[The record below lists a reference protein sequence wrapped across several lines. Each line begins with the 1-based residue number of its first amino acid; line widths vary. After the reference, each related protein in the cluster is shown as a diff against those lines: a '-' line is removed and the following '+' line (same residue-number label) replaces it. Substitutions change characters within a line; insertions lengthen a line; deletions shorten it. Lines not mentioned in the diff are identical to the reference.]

1 LSNVYP
7 LGRRSR
13 ELDESAELVL
23 RAPDQWQVLWRDVR
37 NSFATLFFQ
46 RLGAGNLR
54 LGFALV
60 VVDSYDIHSRCR
72 MQCVRLRSLQAPSMI
87 MDSNTVSGKLDL
99 QPTPFVV
106 RKSPSVSVLY
116 PDLRYKR

>member
-1 LSNVYP
+1 LSNVYS

>member
-1 LSNVYP
+1 
-7 LGRRSR
+7 
-13 ELDESAELVL
+13 VL

-60 VVDSYDIHSRCR
+60 VVDPYDIHSRCR